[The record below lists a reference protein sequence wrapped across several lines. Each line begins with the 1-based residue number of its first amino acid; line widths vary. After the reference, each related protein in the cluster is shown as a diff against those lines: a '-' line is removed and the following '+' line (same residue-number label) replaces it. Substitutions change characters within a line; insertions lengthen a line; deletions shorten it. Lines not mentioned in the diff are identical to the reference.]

1 MGAMK
6 VPKTATERLLLW
18 TEGKAPGQAA
28 RELKELPSHFSL
40 EGPHLFWRAGSP
52 EVKMAFLGTGGN
64 FLLIG
69 SKWNVVE
76 DYVDLSHLTVS
87 VLGNMVSL
95 SGGQDT
101 VLRIFCPEPESV
113 QTFSEQIR
121 AASYMRVSDEYL
133 KGLQEHIKSRK
144 KADKRRSWAS
154 AFGRW
159 TEKICG
165 ARSSPT
171 GTQAEAMLKRKPSQR
186 FDGAE
191 ASFLGRFYLK
201 STWTEANGKIHVHG
215 DALILQS
222 LGTDGEVKHFA
233 IPLTGATATT
243 AGFMVSVRRPDGL
256 ALLRLWLDSSEEAEE
271 LTQRIIATGEA
282 SAQLVQRKI
291 LPQAST
297 VRRQIGRMA
306 ESLCNCTMQVPQGL
320 RAALVPK
327 GGCWERKPKRVI
339 KEEAFV
345 LDGRC
350 SILRA
355 KSEEVHACHAVLRGD
370 ALWFGRK
377 AGACDQVMSVVSA
390 TVLPCEGM
398 VLIKTRTG
406 DCHRLWPEE
415 PQDAKKWSDAIQVAG
430 QISKDLGKW
439 EANKK
444 SAFYAE
450 TAQEKVRTLARG
462 RCFRMAAEWM
472 SSSASRVASLI
483 CSERTTATQVLMMWQ
498 EASQIPHEITPST
511 KAYPSVE
518 ANFSRRA
525 GVTGKSVPRTL
536 EVRGDVMF
544 VFDQGK
550 MEKPV
555 MLQGANVFVNT
566 DRYNVVSIW
575 LNGEMQARM
584 FIDQAE
590 EAESWGQHLAKGT
603 KVVQNARAQRMEE
616 EVPPLPDTNSQPIL
630 SRGNSFRVTTPT
642 KLSEQE
648 HKSSQQLAKSRSR
661 RFVEAPLDQAVGA

>member
-1 MGAMK
+1 
-6 VPKTATERLLLW
+6 
-18 TEGKAPGQAA
+18 
-28 RELKELPSHFSL
+28 
-40 EGPHLFWRAGSP
+40 
-52 EVKMAFLGTGGN
+52 
-64 FLLIG
+64 
-69 SKWNVVE
+69 
-76 DYVDLSHLTVS
+76 
-87 VLGNMVSL
+87 
-95 SGGQDT
+95 
-101 VLRIFCPEPESV
+101 
-113 QTFSEQIR
+113 
-121 AASYMRVSDEYL
+121 
-133 KGLQEHIKSRK
+133 
-144 KADKRRSWAS
+144 
-154 AFGRW
+154 
-159 TEKICG
+159 
-165 ARSSPT
+165 
-171 GTQAEAMLKRKPSQR
+171 
-186 FDGAE
+186 
-191 ASFLGRFYLK
+191 
-201 STWTEANGKIHVHG
+201 
-215 DALILQS
+215 
-222 LGTDGEVKHFA
+222 
-233 IPLTGATATT
+233 
-243 AGFMVSVRRPDGL
+243 MVSVRRPDGL

-306 ESLCNCTMQVPQGL
+306 ESLCNCTMQDWDVGL
-320 RAALVPK
+320 HAFHAFNGDGRLGLGVLHASTSF
-327 GGCWERKPKRVI
+327 RVI

-462 RCFRMAAEWM
+462 RRFRMAAEWM

-525 GVTGKSVPRTL
+525 GVTGKS
-536 EVRGDVMF
+536 
-544 VFDQGK
+544 GK

-616 EVPPLPDTNSQPIL
+616 DD
-630 SRGNSFRVTTPT
+630 RGS
-642 KLSEQE
+642 
-648 HKSSQQLAKSRSR
+648 
-661 RFVEAPLDQAVGA
+661 VGAGRRAGDKGRWTSHQDVDP